1 MRIKRRMKMR
11 IKNRLPRHNYEGI
24 ITYPS
29 YGIEDEVL
37 ATNIVHSN
45 TEINLDEFIKTI
57 LNNLDIS
64 ISQAYSA
71 HMLEIDHTVDSIIDM
86 FKDID
91 NSTVGTMEDTIDG
104 WKWSNDT
111 NRISPTSI
119 NSILSN
125 TNLILDKFISICDSI
140 YQSFGGYYRDTKDI
154 SLSRVANLLDPLK
167 QVKGFNVI
175 GGFKLDEKG
184 KLNIAPKND
193 VKALPISK
201 ADVDNFNKIYKEIKH
216 KLDRFYIIYNKCKKK
231 FINIKDKAEKLTNT
245 NTSFVLTTFSDIVGS
260 FVLIKR
266 LSSLDYGKMI
276 MAVKKSF

>member
-1 MRIKRRMKMR
+1 MSFNVVYAAKDKIQNK
-11 IKNRLPRHNYEGI
+11 IAQGVILPESLI
-24 ITYPS
+24 ITNEQP
-29 YGIEDEVL
+29 DNAEV
-37 ATNIVHSN
+37 
-45 TEINLDEFIKTI
+45 F
-57 LNNLDIS
+57 
-64 ISQAYSA
+64 
-71 HMLEIDHTVDSIIDM
+71 
-86 FKDID
+86 
-91 NSTVGTMEDTIDG
+91 
-104 WKWSNDT
+104 
-111 NRISPTSI
+111 
-119 NSILSN
+119 
-125 TNLILDKFISICDSI
+125 
-140 YQSFGGYYRDTKDI
+140 YY
-154 SLSRVANLLDPLK
+154 
-167 QVKGFNVI
+167 
-175 GGFKLDEKG
+175 DEKG